1 MNRIESTSS
10 QFWFLTECP
19 LFSGIVGHFRL
30 FLFKSLFRFLT
41 TLFFINFVFFFFSRK
56 KNQID
61 SLILWFVWR
70 WILFFLHIHSRSPDT
85 HTHSLREWW
94 KMIVQNAKTEN
105 VILWTWTFDVFM
117 LMLKTCGWSRTH
129 DGRNSESLLVSN
141 AFYSGNFLMFV
152 VVVIVV
158 VFLCVSMFVRFLM
171 RYVRGWRQS
180 FSLKFETAA

>member
-1 MNRIESTSS
+1 MCVCVLFNWMNRIESTSS

-41 TLFFINFVFFFFSRK
+41 TLFFINFVFFSRK

-85 HTHSLREWW
+85 HTLVTRMMKNDCTKCEDRECDIMDMDVWCFYVDVEDVW
-94 KMIVQNAKTEN
+94 MKPNAR
-105 VILWTWTFDVFM
+105 W
-117 LMLKTCGWSRTH
+117 
-129 DGRNSESLLVSN
+129 
-141 AFYSGNFLMFV
+141 
-152 VVVIVV
+152 
-158 VFLCVSMFVRFLM
+158 
-171 RYVRGWRQS
+171 Q
-180 FSLKFETAA
+180 KFGIIACE

>member
-41 TLFFINFVFFFFSRK
+41 TLFFINLFFFQERRIK
-56 KNQID
+56 
-61 SLILWFVWR
+61 LILWFYDLYDGEYCSFFIF
-70 WILFFLHIHSRSPDT
+70 ILDHQT

-141 AFYSGNFLMFV
+141 AFYSGNVLMFV

-158 VFLCVSMFVRFLM
+158 VFVCVSMFVRFLM

-180 FSLKFETAA
+180 FSFKFETAA